1 MSYPGAYPY
10 SGDYATVLQPR
21 YQHPMMMDPRMMGMY
36 GPTMPYLDGPQHSD
50 NHTQNLLFY
59 ICSLSFMCLFV
70 VVMVYSAIEM
80 RRRIHE
86 LATDAPNRTAYATVS
101 SSTAETTVRPF
112 RWDTGI
118 DKLLDDSDD
127 DRLVPDHKGRAGG
140 GGGDTTSTP
149 DFGCG
154 AVVRLGWPPSP
165 ESSVESMARVQVNVN
180 GYLSRQW
187 IFAEL
192 GCSSLRA

>member
-10 SGDYATVLQPR
+10 SGDYAAVLQPR

-86 LATDAPNRTAYATVS
+86 LATDAPNRTAYATVL
-101 SSTAETTVRPF
+101 SSTTETTVRPF

-127 DRLVPDHKGRAGG
+127 DRLVPDQKG
-140 GGGDTTSTP
+140 
-149 DFGCG
+149 
-154 AVVRLGWPPSP
+154 
-165 ESSVESMARVQVNVN
+165 SSAT
-180 GYLSRQW
+180 L
-187 IFAEL
+187 A
-192 GCSSLRA
+192 SSLKS